1 MKLKTGANAD
11 EVNNPGG
18 TSQLIRR
25 TYSAPE
31 LTRFGKVSQLTQA
44 ASGCSMADNSSCSV
58 GAGSDMGPQV
68 IMN

>member
-1 MKLKTGANAD
+1 MKLTTGANAD

-44 ASGCSMADNSSCSV
+44 ASGCNQGDNPACT
-58 GAGSDMGPQV
+58 AGNNMGPR
-68 IMN
+68 M